1 MPIDRGV
8 LDQQL
13 QTLREAP
20 GWWEQRE
27 LRDLPAVMHADEN
40 ILAISRG
47 KIARLRWLRPS
58 WLIVVTDRRVLL
70 IRSASGNGWRQL
82 EVAAD
87 QITRVTLRVGPLRGR
102 VRIVAGGQAWR
113 LLVPRADAYKLM
125 NALSSLGTPSNEAF
139 FGFGPTRMVRR
150 VMDHVLALP
159 AAALSPDVREPPPR
173 PDHSAVERRLQ
184 SLEEEVEQLRQQ
196 VEFLED
202 LLRQRQ
208 PSAGTKETWESG

>member
-13 QTLREAP
+13 QSLRETP

-27 LRDLPAVMHADEN
+27 MRDLPAVMHADERM
-40 ILAISRG
+40 LAISRG
-47 KIARLRWLRPS
+47 QMGRPRLLRPS
-58 WLIVVTDRRVLL
+58 WLIVVTDQRVLML
-70 IRSASGNGWRQL
+70 RSSSGTGWRQL

-87 QITRVTLRVGPLRGR
+87 QITRVALRVGPLRGR

-139 FGFGPTRMVRR
+139 FGFAPTRMVRR

-159 AAALSPDVREPPPR
+159 AAALSPDMPEARPR
-173 PDHSAVERRLQ
+173 VESAAFDQRMHA
-184 SLEEEVEQLRQQ
+184 LEEEIEQLRQQ

-208 PSAGTKETWESG
+208 PSAGAGETWESG